1 MPPFDPTNG
10 SSDVA
15 VSAVTNGGVKMLYF
29 KSCLRCKDGTVE
41 LGSDNFGSFLS
52 CLTCG
57 YTINSRSIR
66 SNGSIEEPSTLE
78 EDVVMAPELQP
89 VAATDEA
96 DSPDF
101 EPDID
106 IFEEELV
113 ELESGI
119 EAAI

>member
-1 MPPFDPTNG
+1 M
-10 SSDVA
+10 V
-15 VSAVTNGGVKMLYF
+15 LYF

-66 SNGSIEEPSTLE
+66 SNGSIEQPIGLE
-78 EDVVMAPELQP
+78 DDVVMAPQIEP
-89 VAATDEA
+89 VAILDEI
-96 DSPDF
+96 DEDEID

-106 IFEEELV
+106 FFDDEDVEEIEAIEAESS
-113 ELESGI
+113 ELER
-119 EAAI
+119 AAI

>member
-1 MPPFDPTNG
+1 M
-10 SSDVA
+10 
-15 VSAVTNGGVKMLYF
+15 TNGGVTMLYF

-89 VAATDEA
+89 VAATGETDA
-96 DSPDF
+96 PDF
-101 EPDID
+101 GPDID

-113 ELESGI
+113 ELEVGM

>member
-1 MPPFDPTNG
+1 
-10 SSDVA
+10 
-15 VSAVTNGGVKMLYF
+15 MLYF

-66 SNGSIEEPSTLE
+66 SNGSIEQPATLE
-78 EDVVMAPELQP
+78 EDVVMAPELAP
-89 VAATDEA
+89 VATVDETD
-96 DSPDF
+96 DPNF

-106 IFEEELV
+106 IFDEELEVLEAEV
-113 ELESGI
+113 EI